1 MEPDPGIS
9 GTDATT
15 SDIVVFAPNPTLTV
29 TIEEVAGVPDI
40 HIHAGGQGAWQARM
54 AHLLGREVAICAVLS
69 GESGRV
75 IRHLLED
82 EGIRVNP
89 IEGHGASSAYVH
101 DRRAGRRDEIA
112 AAPGERLSR
121 HELDELH
128 GLVLREGIAAGV
140 AVLSG
145 AVRDDAVPVDMYR
158 RLAAD
163 LKSGGCR
170 VIADLSGDR
179 LSAAVSG
186 GLAVVKVAD
195 DELIE
200 SGRADDN
207 DPDELVRAMRE
218 IATEGAEAV
227 VLTRGAKPALFLQ
240 GDTVEEIR
248 VPELQVVDEHGAG
261 DSMTGAIAA
270 AIAGGESVRD
280 AVILGAAAGAN
291 NVTRHGLGSGN
302 VDSIRRLAALVEV
315 VLFSE
320 EEEEGP
326 AVVEQ
331 ASPLDLARKAKIQ

>member
-1 MEPDPGIS
+1 MAPDPDVS
-9 GTDATT
+9 QKSTATF
-15 SDIVVFAPNPTLTV
+15 DVVVFAPNPTLTV
-29 TIEEVAGVPDI
+29 TIEEMGGVPDI

-54 AHLLGREVAICAVLS
+54 AHLLGSEVALCAVLS

-82 EGIRVNP
+82 EGLHVKP

-121 HELDELH
+121 HELDDLH

-145 AVRDDAVPVDMYR
+145 AMRDDAVPVDMYR

-179 LSAAVSG
+179 LTAAISG
-186 GLAVVKVAD
+186 GLAVVKVAHN
-195 DELIE
+195 ELIE
-200 SGRADDN
+200 SGRADDD
-207 DPDELVRAMRE
+207 DPDELVSAMRA
-218 IATEGAEAV
+218 IAKEGAQAV
-227 VLTRGAKPALFLQ
+227 VLTRGAKPALFLE
-240 GDTVEEIR
+240 GDMVEEIR

-270 AIAGGESVRD
+270 AIAQGATIRD

-302 VDSIRRLAALVEV
+302 VESIRRLANLVEATP
-315 VLFSE
+315 FD
-320 EEEEGP
+320 EEEEG
-326 AVVEQ
+326 AAAVEQ
-331 ASPLDLARKAKIQ
+331 ASPQDLARKAKIQ